1 MDRPIRQQQVRLL
14 PQLHLQRIGVLPRLQ
29 PRLQPGHRKQLPA
42 QLPLSLQATTVTDS
56 QYQKVKVKISDS
68 SVARYLVQE
77 QLARLSVPNDA
88 VGETPDVS
96 STIVFDQ
103 DGMVQPESSI
113 ITVDL
118 RALQS
123 DEERRDDYIRENS
136 LESNVYTTAEFV
148 VREVTGLPW
157 PLPENGDV
165 TVQFGPDDV
174 TGRARTAFTFNDF
187 DMNKPSLFFIVSVED
202 QIRLE
207 MDFNASIAS

>member
-1 MDRPIRQQQVRLL
+1 MEV
-14 PQLHLQRIGVLPRLQ
+14 
-29 PRLQPGHRKQLPA
+29 
-42 QLPLSLQATTVTDS
+42 
-56 QYQKVKVKISDS
+56 SDS
-68 SVARYLVQE
+68 SVVRYLVQE

-88 VGETPDVS
+88 VGETTAVS
-96 STIVFDQ
+96 GTIVFGQ

-136 LESNVYTTAEFV
+136 LESNAYPTAEFM

-157 PLPENGDV
+157 PLPENGEETFQLVGDMTLHGV
-165 TVQFGPDDV
+165 TRPLTWEVTAQFGPDDMI
-174 TGRARTAFTFNDF
+174 GQARTAFTFDDF
-187 DMNKPSLFFIVSVED
+187 DMSKPSLFFIVSVED